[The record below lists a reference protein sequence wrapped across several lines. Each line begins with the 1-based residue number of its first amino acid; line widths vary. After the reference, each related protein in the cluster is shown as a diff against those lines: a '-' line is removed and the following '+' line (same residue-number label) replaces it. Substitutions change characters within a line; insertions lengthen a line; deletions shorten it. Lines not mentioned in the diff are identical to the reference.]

1 MRIIGLICLLFLVK
15 PSDTNATELSR
26 WSSDKIQPTNDSLD
40 YINDKLFTGV
50 CTVDANVGHAFCLDN
65 MDLSSKPQIG
75 TALAMQGLNQNISSL
90 NPQTLLLVQP
100 QRSLQDFQYIH
111 YYHDGDSVEGGLK
124 LPLFW

>member
-40 YINDKLFTGV
+40 YINDKLFIGI
-50 CTVDANVGHAFCLDN
+50 CTVDADVGHAFCLDN

-111 YYHDGDSVEGGLK
+111 YYHDGDSVKGGLK